1 MNSQEIRNNDKKPV
15 KNDDQR
21 MIIIKNLQKL
31 YKPTEKNLIKM
42 NNIKIEFK
50 MYEGR
55 KEYIKEEIEKK
66 GMPIEAITWIK
77 LDKIEKML
85 MDKINHGY
93 RTETEE
99 FYIKLEDLVDK
110 VKTLFAYGN
119 KDFLEMTDE
128 TEESIEEI
136 DKKQSEEI

>member
-1 MNSQEIRNNDKKPV
+1 MSSQEIRNNDKKPV

-21 MIIIKNLQKL
+21 MLIVKKIQNL

-55 KEYIKEEIEKK
+55 KEYVKEEIEKK
-66 GMPIEAITWIK
+66 GMPLEAITWIK

-85 MDKINHGY
+85 MDKINHGC

-110 VKTLFAYGN
+110 VKTLFVHGN